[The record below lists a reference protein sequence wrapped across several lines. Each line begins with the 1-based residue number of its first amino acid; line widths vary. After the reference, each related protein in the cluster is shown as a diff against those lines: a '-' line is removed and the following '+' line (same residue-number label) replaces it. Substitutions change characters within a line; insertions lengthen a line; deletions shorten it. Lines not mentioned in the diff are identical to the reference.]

1 MKYLLL
7 IPDGMADWEVEELDS
22 RTPLEVAETENMDF
36 IASEGSCG
44 MAKQFLTALNR
55 EVTLQTSPFWELT

>member
-7 IPDGMADWEVEELDS
+7 IPDGMADWEVEELDG

-36 IASEGSCG
+36 LAKEGACGIA
-44 MAKQFLTALNR
+44 KTVRTALSR
-55 EVTLQTSPFWELT
+55 EAMLPTSQFWELM